1 MERKNLTKKKY
12 SRSKYSLLDDVSWF
26 SVNSTAEMII
36 DIVAVVILVV
46 FILFA
51 VVTLL
56 GGNALIQRLEF
67 LGELQGAPLIAFI
80 GALLVLLTGLFFW
93 AILKLLVNISRS
105 LFNISMSINGYK
117 TLEKKEEQEN
127 EDEHFLKKN
136 QAQ

>member
-1 MERKNLTKKKY
+1 MEKEIETKKKY

-26 SVNSTAEMII
+26 SVNSTAETII
-36 DIVAVVILVV
+36 NIVAVVILVV
-46 FILFA
+46 FIILA
-51 VVTLL
+51 VAALL
-56 GGNALIQRLEF
+56 GGSTLTQRLEF
-67 LGELQGAPLIAFI
+67 LGEFQGTPLIVFI
-80 GALLVLLTGLFFW
+80 GALLVLLIGLFFW

-127 EDEHFLKKN
+127 EDEHLLKKN